1 MQTITI
7 GKSEYILTIENT
19 ADCYGKPFEYVSL
32 TGKRG
37 AEYHVVPASLTK
49 DNGLYRAYS
58 FGSFR
63 DIISPKTGRPAILH
77 RDADNFFT
85 WVK

>member
-19 ADCYGKPFEYVSL
+19 TDCYGKPFEYVSL
-32 TGKRG
+32 IGKRG
-37 AEYHVVPASLTK
+37 AEYHVIPVSFPGGG
-49 DNGLYRAYS
+49 DLYRAYS
-58 FGSFR
+58 FKSGK
-63 DIISPKTGRPAILH
+63 DILNPSTGRIAILH

>member
-7 GKSEYILTIENT
+7 GKSEYILTIENMT
-19 ADCYGKPFEYVSL
+19 NSDGEPYEYISL

-37 AEYHVVPASLTK
+37 AEYHVTDLDCLK
-49 DNGLYRAYS
+49 KNGLYRAYS